1 MKANLLEILEQKLSD
16 PLNMKKDYDQTS
28 DYFHKF
34 SEIQLH
40 PEEKLKLEQEYYT
53 KQLLTQNQPNETL

>member
-1 MKANLLEILEQKLSD
+1 MIIVETLKKQRKLQKYRKKKEI
-16 PLNMKKDYDQTS
+16 Y
-28 DYFHKF
+28 YFHKF